1 MIKAGIFGASSLT
14 AGKLIELLLNH
25 PEVEISF
32 LAAETFN
39 GQGLDASFHGRF
51 KNLLD
56 LKFESYYSSKNKMLS
71 KCDVVFLTKPHGKHG
86 DVAAELLA
94 RGIKVIDLSADF
106 RLKDLNVFAKWY
118 KPEGEHAA
126 YYYGGEFIDLL
137 GKAVYGLP
145 EIHSGQIVKA
155 DLVANPGC
163 YPTSVIL
170 GLAPLFKEKLIPDN
184 FVIAD
189 SYSGVSGAGRS
200 RKDETQF
207 IDLNENIRPYK
218 IGTHNHTPEMEQ
230 ELSELGGG
238 SCKVLFAPHI
248 MPIDV
253 GIISTIYVKYAKK
266 LDSKE
271 LTDLYNTYYEN
282 KSFIRI
288 YENGALPQVKDVA
301 NTNFCDIGITI
312 DDRTERYVIT
322 SVIDNTIK
330 GAAGQAIQNMNLMF
344 GFDEA
349 AGLPFS
355 RALQKKKGVGSARK

>member
-1 MIKAGIFGASSLT
+1 MIKAGIFGAASLT
-14 AGKLIELLLNH
+14 GGKLIELLLNH

-32 LAAETFN
+32 LSSETFN
-39 GQGLDASFHGRF
+39 GRGLEASFHGRF
-51 KNLLD
+51 KNLSD
-56 LKFESYYSSKNKMLS
+56 LKFESYYSNKNKMLND
-71 KCDVVFLTKPHGKHG
+71 CDVVFLSKPHGQHG
-86 DVAAELLA
+86 NVAAQFLA
-94 RGIKVIDLSADF
+94 KDIKVIDLSADF

-118 KPEGEHAA
+118 KPEGEHAV

-145 EIHSGQIVKA
+145 EIHSEKIIKA
-155 DLVANPGC
+155 DLVGNPGC

-170 GLAPLFKEKLIPDN
+170 GLAPLFKEKLVLDH

-207 IDLNENIRPYK
+207 IDLNENSRPYK

-230 ELSELGGG
+230 ELSLLGGG
-238 SCKVLFAPHI
+238 DCKVLFAPHI

-253 GIISTIYVKYAKK
+253 GIVSTIYVKYAKK

-271 LTDLYNTYYEN
+271 LTDLYNTFYEN
-282 KSFIRI
+282 KQFIRI
-288 YENGALPQVKDVA
+288 YENGVLPQAKDVA

-312 DDRTERYVIT
+312 DERTERYVIT

-344 GFDEA
+344 GLDEA

-355 RALQKKKGVGSARK
+355 RPLQKRKGLIKV

>member
-14 AGKLIELLLNH
+14 GGRLIELLLNH
-25 PEVEISF
+25 PDVEISF
-32 LAAETFN
+32 LASETFK
-39 GQGLDASFHGRF
+39 GQGLETSHHGRF
-51 KNLLD
+51 KDLLD
-56 LKFESYYSSKNKMLS
+56 LKFESYYSNKNKMLS
-71 KCDVVFLTKPHGKHG
+71 ECDVVFLSKPHGKHG
-86 DVAAELLA
+86 NVAAELLSNN
-94 RGIKVIDLSADF
+94 IKVIDLSADF
-106 RLKDLNVFAKWY
+106 RLKDLKVFAKWY

-145 EIHSGQIVKA
+145 EIHYAQIVKA

-170 GLAPLFKEKLIPDN
+170 GLAPLVKEKLVLDN

-218 IGTHNHTPEMEQ
+218 IGIHNHTPEMEQ

-238 SCKVLFAPHI
+238 NCKVLFAPHI

-253 GIISTIYVKYAKK
+253 GIISTIYVQCSKK
-266 LDSKE
+266 TDSKE
-271 LTDLYNTYYEN
+271 LSDLYNAFYEN
-282 KSFIRI
+282 KQFVRV
-288 YENGALPQVKDVA
+288 YENGALPQIKDVA

-312 DDRTERYVIT
+312 DERTDRYVIT
-322 SVIDNTIK
+322 SVIDNTMK

-344 GFDEA
+344 GLDEA

-355 RALQKKKGVGSARK
+355 RALQKKKGIRMRG

>member
-14 AGKLIELLLNH
+14 AGRLIELLLNH

-32 LAAETFN
+32 LASETFN
-39 GQGLDASFHGRF
+39 GQGLEASFRGRF

-56 LKFESYYSSKNKMLS
+56 LKFESYYSNKNKMLS
-71 KCDVVFLTKPHGKHG
+71 KCDVVFLTKPHGQHG
-86 DVAAELLA
+86 NIAAEFLA
-94 RGIKVIDLSADF
+94 KHIKVIDLSADF

-118 KPEGEHAA
+118 KPQGDHAT

-137 GKAVYGLP
+137 SKAVYGLP
-145 EIHSGQIVKA
+145 EIHSGEIAKA

-170 GLAPLFKEKLIPDN
+170 GLAPLFKERLMLDN

-207 IDLNENIRPYK
+207 IDLNENTRPYK

-230 ELSELGGG
+230 ELSLLCGEG
-238 SCKVLFAPHI
+238 CNVLFAPHI

-253 GIISTIYVKYAKK
+253 GIISTMYIKCAKK
-266 LDSKE
+266 LDGKE
-271 LTDLYNTYYEN
+271 LADLYNTFYSN
-282 KSFIRI
+282 KPFIRV

-301 NTNFCDIGITI
+301 NTNFCDIGITV
-312 DDRTERYVIT
+312 DDRTDRYVIT

-344 GFDEA
+344 GLDEV
-349 AGLPFS
+349 AGLPFG
-355 RALQKKKGVGSARK
+355 RRLQKIGIN